1 MNDDQYLTY
10 CQGVM
15 INFATDLEKWT
26 QTLDDTDS
34 LRELALEFAESA
46 ASSDRIYGEGPSLV
60 TRLFTTYPDFA
71 PSFPRDLLWFLGG
84 ECLHF
89 MPDDEIEQHQQLDE
103 MRREAASRGAQLDF
117 IAARAKL
124 LKLQ

>member
-1 MNDDQYLTY
+1 MNDDQYLAY
-10 CQGVM
+10 CQGLM
-15 INFATDLEKWT
+15 SKFSSDFTKRTEQLGEE
-26 QTLDDTDS
+26 DS
-34 LRELALEFAESA
+34 LRQLAAAFLALSRSPEQ
-46 ASSDRIYGEGPSLV
+46 IYTQGPDLV

-89 MPDDEIEQHQQLDE
+89 MPDEEIQQHQQLDE
-103 MRREAASRGAQLDF
+103 MRLEAASRGAQLDF
-117 IAARAKL
+117 TQARAKL

>member
-1 MNDDQYLTY
+1 MNDDQYLVY
-10 CQGVM
+10 CQGLM
-15 INFATDLEKWT
+15 MNFASDLEKRT
-26 QTLDDTDS
+26 QTLGETDS
-34 LRELALEFAESA
+34 LRELALEFVEIA
-46 ASSDRIYGEGPSLV
+46 ASSGRLYGEGPGLV

-89 MPDDEIEQHQQLDE
+89 MPDDEIEQHQELDE